1 MVVADSGLEGVVAA
15 SSSICDV
22 DGLNGVLIYRGYD
35 IRDLA
40 HNSNFEET
48 TCLLWNADLPDR
60 ATLES
65 FRADIQANMV
75 LPGPIVDL
83 LRSFPRS
90 APLTAILR
98 TAFSAMAIYDEDVSD
113 GSIEAVRRKA
123 IRATARMG
131 PLVAA
136 IHRVSADLPILEP
149 REGSIA
155 GNFLYLL
162 HGEWPDEVSEHVYDV
177 CLVLHADHEF
187 NASTFAARV
196 TMATL
201 SDYHSAITSALGALF
216 GPLHGGANEGA
227 IKMLREIG
235 TPDRAAAWVRAALAR
250 KQRIMGFGHRVYKVY
265 DPRARELKDMSRA
278 LAAAQGD
285 MSLYESSVEIEKVM
299 ESDRKLFPNVDFYS
313 ASTFT
318 ALGIP
323 GALFTPIFA
332 VSRIAGWS
340 AHVMEQLTHNRLI
353 RPRAEY
359 LGERGRSYIPIQER

>member
-1 MVVADSGLEGVVAA
+1 
-15 SSSICDV
+15 
-22 DGLNGVLIYRGYD
+22 
-35 IRDLA
+35 
-40 HNSNFEET
+40 
-48 TCLLWNADLPDR
+48 
-60 ATLES
+60 
-65 FRADIQANMV
+65 
-75 LPGPIVDL
+75 
-83 LRSFPRS
+83 
-90 APLTAILR
+90 
-98 TAFSAMAIYDEDVSD
+98 
-113 GSIEAVRRKA
+113 
-123 IRATARMG
+123 
-131 PLVAA
+131 
-136 IHRVSADLPILEP
+136 
-149 REGSIA
+149 
-155 GNFLYLL
+155 
-162 HGEWPDEVSEHVYDV
+162 
-177 CLVLHADHEF
+177 
-187 NASTFAARV
+187 
-196 TMATL
+196 
-201 SDYHSAITSALGALF
+201 
-216 GPLHGGANEGA
+216 
-227 IKMLREIG
+227 MLREIN